1 MPKEWIVLC
10 SVALLKSDGSCCWS
24 LQMSDRER
32 IAPIALY
39 KRSTVSDSFRL
50 IQTEERWERFTGGSS
65 VDLLY
70 MKMHQMDIMKY
81 WNPLPTSLVS
91 TMY

>member
-50 IQTEERWERFTGGSS
+50 ILTEERWERFTGGSS
-65 VDLLY
+65 VDLYENAPNGYYEIL
-70 MKMHQMDIMKY
+70 KPFT
-81 WNPLPTSLVS
+81 N
-91 TMY
+91 